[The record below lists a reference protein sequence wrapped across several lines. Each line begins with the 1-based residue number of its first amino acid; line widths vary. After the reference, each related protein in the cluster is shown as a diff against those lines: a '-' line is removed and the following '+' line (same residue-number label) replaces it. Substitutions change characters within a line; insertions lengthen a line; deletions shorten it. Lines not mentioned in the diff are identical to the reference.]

1 MFVPAKCTH
10 LFQSVDTG
18 LAAYLKGRMRRLFQ
32 LWITDEV
39 MAQLGAGTAP
49 DEVREHAEPRTVQ
62 GALVRRVRSCG
73 ETASLPRREGG
84 GAGASGADGRR
95 IEYHLPRTNQEALR
109 YPPRLVEN
117 ATPKDGTC

>member
-18 LAAYLKGRMRRLFQ
+18 LAAHLKGRMRRLFQ

-62 GALVRRVRSCG
+62 DMQAPFGNLLSSIGRGVHG
-73 ETASLPRREGG
+73 ESRW
-84 GAGASGADGRR
+84 
-95 IEYHLPRTNQEALR
+95 
-109 YPPRLVEN
+109 
-117 ATPKDGTC
+117 